1 MLKTVAA
8 IVVLAGMLLAH
19 GFLAGA
25 AAPRTS
31 LRGTR
36 QSQLV
41 QNKRAD
47 RDHLSRMTDQK
58 TLERFKRL
66 ELVVPVSPNTKDYYI
81 HAIPAQYRYLRPWSK
96 LFLDRLSSQFRR
108 RFGRPLRVTSL
119 TRTSAYQ
126 NNLARRNGNAAA
138 AVGEKRSSHLTGAS
152 LDISKKGM
160 TGAQQRWP
168 PQCAGF
174 DQSQRLFVCSRGILP
189 AEFPRYGLPELPG
202 VCRDVTGTAQEE
214 IGHSSFPVETCRMIG
229 VLSAAP
235 PGGENLSEE
244 SGNVLSRNPAGAERV
259 VL

>member
-160 TGAQQRWP
+160 TGAQQRWL
-168 PQCAGF
+168 
-174 DQSQRLFVCSRGILP
+174 R
-189 AEFPRYGLPELPG
+189 
-202 VCRDVTGTAQEE
+202 
-214 IGHSSFPVETCRMIG
+214 
-229 VLSAAP
+229 
-235 PGGENLSEE
+235 
-244 SGNVLSRNPAGAERV
+244 NVLASIKAKGYLFAVEEFYQPNFHVMVYRNYPEYVAMLQARRKKK
-259 VL
+259 

>member
-1 MLKTVAA
+1 
-8 IVVLAGMLLAH
+8 MLLAH
-19 GFLAGA
+19 DFLAGA
-25 AAPRTS
+25 AVRTS

-58 TLERFKRL
+58 TFERFKRL

-81 HAIPAQYRYLRPWSK
+81 HAVPAQYRYLRPWSK

-126 NNLARRNGNAAA
+126 NSLARRNGNAAA

-160 TGAQQRWP
+160 TGAQQRWL
-168 PQCAGF
+168 
-174 DQSQRLFVCSRGILP
+174 R
-189 AEFPRYGLPELPG
+189 
-202 VCRDVTGTAQEE
+202 
-214 IGHSSFPVETCRMIG
+214 
-229 VLSAAP
+229 
-235 PGGENLSEE
+235 
-244 SGNVLSRNPAGAERV
+244 NVLASIKAKGYLFAVEEFYQPNFHVMVYRNYPEYVAMLQARRKKK
-259 VL
+259 

>member
-1 MLKTVAA
+1 MFKTVAA

-19 GFLAGA
+19 DFLAGA
-25 AAPRTS
+25 AVRTS

-58 TLERFKRL
+58 TFERFKRL

-81 HAIPAQYRYLRPWSK
+81 HAVPAQYRYLRPWSK

-126 NNLARRNGNAAA
+126 NSLARRNGNAAA

-160 TGAQQRWP
+160 TGAQQRWL
-168 PQCAGF
+168 
-174 DQSQRLFVCSRGILP
+174 R
-189 AEFPRYGLPELPG
+189 
-202 VCRDVTGTAQEE
+202 
-214 IGHSSFPVETCRMIG
+214 
-229 VLSAAP
+229 
-235 PGGENLSEE
+235 
-244 SGNVLSRNPAGAERV
+244 NVLASIKAKGYLFAVEEFYQPNFHVMVYRNYPEYVAMLQARRKKK
-259 VL
+259 